1 MNRKVVSLIS
11 AIILTL
17 LSTCLY
23 AQTGTGQGVVIQSV
37 ENMFS
42 KPSSKV
48 DVVSQALLG
57 TTVKILKTEKDD
69 QGKDWYYIETPDT
82 YQGWINS
89 QAVRLYKADEKPY
102 ASAGQVMEITSLMAF
117 VYATPDVTEQKPLK
131 MAPIST
137 VLEVG
142 QAGERWVPVTLPCGH
157 KAFIQ
162 VGDGEIKTAPFKR
175 PRLAPEQTVALAKR
189 FLGIPYLWGGTSPL
203 GIDCSGFAQLI
214 YRLSGVEILRDADI
228 QYTSSGLI
236 EIPKGQEQAGDL
248 IFFGGKSI
256 THVGMMI
263 SDHEFIH
270 ATTHDR
276 PVVQISD
283 LRAAYWQ
290 KIYQG
295 CRPGTIVDQTQ
306 K

>member
-11 AIILTL
+11 AVILTL

-82 YQGWINS
+82 YQGWIES
-89 QAVRLYKADEKPY
+89 RAVRLYKPDEKLY
-102 ASAGQVMEITSLMAF
+102 AASGQVMEITSLMAF
-117 VYATPDVTEQKPLK
+117 VYAAPDVTDQKPLK

-142 QAGERWVPVTLPCGH
+142 QPEDRWVPVTLPCGH
-157 KAFIQ
+157 KGFIQ
-162 VGDGEIKTAPFKR
+162 TGDGEIKQAPFKR

-214 YRLSGVEILRDADI
+214 YRLSGVEILRDAGI

-248 IFFGGKSI
+248 IFFGAKALPMWG
-256 THVGMMI
+256 
-263 SDHEFIH
+263 
-270 ATTHDR
+270 
-276 PVVQISD
+276 
-283 LRAAYWQ
+283 
-290 KIYQG
+290 
-295 CRPGTIVDQTQ
+295 
-306 K
+306 